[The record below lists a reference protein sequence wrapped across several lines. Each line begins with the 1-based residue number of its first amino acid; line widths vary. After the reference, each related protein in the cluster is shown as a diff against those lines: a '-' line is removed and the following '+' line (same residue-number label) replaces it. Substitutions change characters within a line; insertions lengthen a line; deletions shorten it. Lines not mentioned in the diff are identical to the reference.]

1 MMFKDVF
8 NRNLYYYISIIY
20 VMYRLVDPKLYHQKD
35 EAGQSQRIHD
45 FGNPKAFLWLMSETV
60 HDLKFSRYILVKL
73 TIQPR
78 PTAAPRWK
86 PVRPPQKAEPGMV
99 MDFWR
104 QEYIKTIDILE
115 YT

>member
-45 FGNPKAFLWLMSETV
+45 FGNPKAFL
-60 HDLKFSRYILVKL
+60 
-73 TIQPR
+73 
-78 PTAAPRWK
+78 
-86 PVRPPQKAEPGMV
+86 
-99 MDFWR
+99 
-104 QEYIKTIDILE
+104 
-115 YT
+115 